1 MDSKTI
7 DQIDNMFQKHKRA
20 VIRKITYGKPAQTNL
35 FKNIK

>member
-7 DQIDNMFQKHKRA
+7 DQINNMFQEHKRA
-20 VIRKITYGKPAQTNL
+20 IIRKITYGKPAQTNL